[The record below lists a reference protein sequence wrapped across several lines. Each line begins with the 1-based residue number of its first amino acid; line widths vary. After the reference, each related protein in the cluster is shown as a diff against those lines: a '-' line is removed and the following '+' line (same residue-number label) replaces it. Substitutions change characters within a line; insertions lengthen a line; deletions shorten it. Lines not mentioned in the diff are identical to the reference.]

1 MRPQKPLVWVF
12 REKRRS
18 QIGLCDGARRATADQ
33 IRAFAAKNQ
42 FWWELSGSGGG
53 GGDHDEAPAT
63 GGRGHSPVSQVP
75 RGRAAVSGSVRP
87 QLSPLLRRREV
98 PEAEHRDEPDDY
110 RPAHQAGEERGASAQ
125 AVAALATGL
134 SARHRA
140 RVRTQGPVQAPAEGG
155 RDRGEPATQA
165 REAAEVHAGAA
176 ARRVGGD
183 VHAGVPRE
191 VPRSKHEGSD
201 GCGGGGEG
209 GDRGVRQV
217 ATRGA
222 QGAGADAMGE
232 TRKVCRPAGGGRV
245 GGGRVASDEI
255 AKRRSGTRSTSV
267 EAGLA
272 PGTVGRRQV
281 AASRGARDV
290 AGHRRGGPTAVEALV
305 GRVDGGVDGEPPR
318 ADQDHVRTG
327 GGGDER
333 GRGGGCTRRPWA
345 SRGSATR

>member
-1 MRPQKPLVWVF
+1 MGKKAKKV
-12 REKRRS
+12 
-18 QIGLCDGARRATADQ
+18 IDGALCTPNKFCSA
-33 IRAFAAKNQ
+33 AFAAKNQ
-42 FWWELSGSGGG
+42 FCWELSGSGGG
-53 GGDHDEAPAT
+53 GGAHDEAPAT
-63 GGRGHSPVSQVP
+63 GGRGHRPVPQVP

-110 RPAHQAGEERGASAQ
+110 RPTHQAGEERGASAQ

-140 RVRTQGPVQAPAEGG
+140 RVRTQGPIQAPAEGG
-155 RDRGEPATQA
+155 GDRGEPATQA

-183 VHAGVPRE
+183 VHAGVARE

-201 GCGGGGEG
+201 GCGGSGEG

-232 TRKVCRPAGGGRV
+232 TSKVCRPAGGG
-245 GGGRVASDEI
+245 GRVASVVVVG
-255 AKRRSGTRSTSV
+255 RRSGTGSRNRGTST
-267 EAGLA
+267 
-272 PGTVGRRQV
+272 GRRLTRC
-281 AASRGARDV
+281 AGRRGAPARRPDR
-290 AGHRRGGPTAVEALV
+290 RRGIG
-305 GRVDGGVDGEPPR
+305 
-318 ADQDHVRTG
+318 
-327 GGGDER
+327 R
-333 GRGGGCTRRPWA
+333 GRRRR
-345 SRGSATR
+345 RGW